1 MDDKIKSE
9 AVRILTYCYYSTEK
23 TKHTKVRKAEAIKKG
38 VDVCSSKIDYY
49 WSGNAFLNGS
59 INKENN
65 EKIKFWYAVKQYIE
79 NYK

>member
-1 MDDKIKSE
+1 MKERVKSE

-23 TKHTKVRKAEAIKKG
+23 TKPTKVRKAEAIRKG
-38 VDVCSSKIDYY
+38 VDICSSKIDYY

-65 EKIKFWYAVKQYIE
+65 ERIKFWYDVKQYIV